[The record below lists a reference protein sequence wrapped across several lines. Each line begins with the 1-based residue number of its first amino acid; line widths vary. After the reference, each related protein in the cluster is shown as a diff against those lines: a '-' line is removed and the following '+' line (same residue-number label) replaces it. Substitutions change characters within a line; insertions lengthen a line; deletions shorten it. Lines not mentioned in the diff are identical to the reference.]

1 MSYRRR
7 NSIGGQFAP
16 RLIEMLRSPAYRAMS
31 RAGHQVLARVEIELA
46 DHGGMDNGNLP
57 VTFDQ
62 FVDYGMH
69 RHAIAPGIREVT
81 ALGFIEITEQG
92 RAGNGAWRRP
102 TKFRITY
109 RNADRAPPTHEW
121 RRITEDEATMI
132 AKGARREGSNSAV
145 RRSPNHSKSNGQK
158 NRTPVTE
165 NATPSDGKR
174 TTNSDSPVTETI
186 TTVPVTETITT
197 IDTLGVGVGDAAVS
211 VRQAPAPQPAP
222 WWDAVGGKRRLRLV
236 TVLRSTTAMVLT
248 LRTGAPPLKNQ

>member
-16 RLIEMLRSPAYRAMS
+16 RLIEMLRSPAYRALS

-46 DHGGMDNGNLP
+46 DHGGMDNGKLP

-62 FVDYGMH
+62 FVDYGLH

-121 RRITEDEATMI
+121 RRITEEEASMI
-132 AKGARREGSNSAV
+132 ADGARRPGSNSAA
-145 RRSPNHSKSNGQK
+145 RRSPNQSKSNGKK

-165 NATPSDGKR
+165 NATTSDGKR
-174 TTNSDSPVTETI
+174 TTNLGSPVTETI

-197 IDTLGVGVGDAAVS
+197 IDTFGVGVGVAAEPL
-211 VRQAPAPQPAP
+211 RQAPVPHPTL
-222 WWDAVGGKRRLRLV
+222 WWDAVGGNRPLRLI
-236 TVLRSTTAMVLT
+236 TVLRSTTAMYLT
-248 LRTGAPPLKNQ
+248 LHSARGGHSH